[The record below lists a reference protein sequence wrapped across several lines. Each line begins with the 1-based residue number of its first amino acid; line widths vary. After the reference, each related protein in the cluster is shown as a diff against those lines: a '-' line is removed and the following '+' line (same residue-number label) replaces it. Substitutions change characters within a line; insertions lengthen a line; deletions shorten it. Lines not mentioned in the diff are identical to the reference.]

1 MLENDYRWL
10 GFVDTET
17 ESRFRWIKENV
28 PPKSPVIQVISSL
41 QRTLS
46 FSRVHEGR
54 VESNRRAFSYANYE
68 ILLQI
73 KYALVRV

>member
-1 MLENDYRWL
+1 MVRICGYIDN
-10 GFVDTET
+10 ET
-17 ESRFRWIKENV
+17 ESRYRWVRENV
-28 PPKSPVIQVISSL
+28 PLKSPVIQVISSL

-46 FSRVHEGR
+46 FSRVREGR